1 MSKSRVISLVIFCA
15 NVVLVHLAA
24 EKSEAAVSESFMVAF
39 HSCLWVF
46 VPVSFLG
53 LASVWCGGI
62 WARKS
67 FSFLTLARPS
77 LDYFPAF
84 VGWILLIVPLVVT
97 SLIWFG
103 VILKVE

>member
-1 MSKSRVISLVIFCA
+1 MSKSRVISLILLCA
-15 NVVLVHLAA
+15 DILVVYLAG
-24 EKSEAAVSESFMVAF
+24 KRFEARVSESAMFAI
-39 HSCLWVF
+39 HYPLWLS

-53 LASVWCGGI
+53 LAAIWCGGI